1 MIRRGWSSRGRAGLR
16 TAATTLALALSVAT
30 VPVVARGAALPL
42 PSSLLAPKKKVKDG
56 LTPEQ
61 AAEKRSPVQSQGRQM
76 VEAGELT
83 AATILF
89 DNAAQTSGDPVLFL
103 DAGDTWLE
111 LALKD
116 RDVAAAETAKQRAQ
130 VAQDI
135 LYFHLDSSSD
145 PNYRQ
150 VANEEVSGLLAR
162 AGLLIEKAEDAV
174 AEIQAENEAVV
185 APEAAPKR
193 KQGNGRGMRIAGA
206 GLMGVGVAGLG
217 VGGAGLVIGF
227 INQQKVDDKAVYGVE
242 YDQYDLKGRRGNLLA
257 GIGFAVG
264 GAALAVGVTLFV
276 IGTKRGKKAGAT
288 TPEESTASTRKRA
301 RALAIVPTGRGLA
314 VAGRF

>member
-1 MIRRGWSSRGRAGLR
+1 MGISA
-16 TAATTLALALSVAT
+16 
-30 VPVVARGAALPL
+30 VPVAARGAALPL
-42 PSSLLAPKKKVKDG
+42 PTSLLAPKKKAKGG

-76 VEAGELT
+76 VSAGELT

-89 DNAAQTSGDPVLFL
+89 DNAAQTEGDPVLFL

-111 LALKD
+111 LALEE

-135 LYFHLDSSSD
+135 LYFHLDSASD
-145 PNYRQ
+145 PDYRQ
-150 VANEEVSGLLAR
+150 VANEEISGLLAR
-162 AGLLIEKAEDAV
+162 AGMLVDKADDAI

-185 APEAAPKR
+185 TPESAPKR
-193 KQGNGRGMRIAGA
+193 KKGNGRGMRIAGA
-206 GLMGVGVAGLG
+206 GLMGLGVAGLG
-217 VGGAGLVIGF
+217 VGVAGLVIGG
-227 INQQKVDDKAVYGVE
+227 INQQKVDDPAVYGAE
-242 YDQYDLKGRRGNLLA
+242 FDQYDLKGRQGNLLA
-257 GIGFAVG
+257 GIGLGVG
-264 GAALAVGVTLFV
+264 GAALAIGITLFV
-276 IGTKRGKKAGAT
+276 VGSIRGKKSAAAA
-288 TPEESTASTRKRA
+288 PEDSSASTRK